1 MLPDERR
8 DTQQARAVA
17 KTVLF
22 VYFSLAKIATFWFR
36 WSVAFGLPLFARAFL
51 SPAVFIGGHQCQ
63 WARDDW
69 YTATRDLAARLYKN
83 PSSANAAHQ

>member
-36 WSVAFGLPLFARAFL
+36 WSVAFGLPLFARALRRWCHPSIDFGFAPL
-51 SPAVFIGGHQCQ
+51 ISVYEQADS
-63 WARDDW
+63 ARPF
-69 YTATRDLAARLYKN
+69 RIHN
-83 PSSANAAHQ
+83 PDTTNN